1 VVIVSR
7 RMAETLWPGREAVG
21 QKLLSGEETADNA
34 WARVV
39 GVVGDTRWNAA
50 EAPGFEMYASHR
62 QWPIPASHLLVRVAG
77 DPRAIVPLA
86 RRVVHEVEPDLAI
99 NDVKTMEQVVSESL
113 WQRRLWGALFSA
125 FGVIAV
131 AMAALGLYG
140 VLSHAVGQR
149 RRELGVRMALGAR
162 GRDLV
167 VLLVREGMTL
177 AIAGAALGLW
187 GALALARLVRSLVF
201 GVSPTDPATLAAAFV
216 LLALTAL
223 GACLVPA
230 LRAARLDPAT
240 CLCVD

>member
-1 VVIVSR
+1 
-7 RMAETLWPGREAVG
+7 
-21 QKLLSGEETADNA
+21 
-34 WARVV
+34 
-39 GVVGDTRWNAA
+39 
-50 EAPGFEMYASHR
+50 
-62 QWPIPASHLLVRVAG
+62 
-77 DPRAIVPLA
+77 
-86 RRVVHEVEPDLAI
+86 VVHEVEPDLAI
-99 NDVKTMEQVVSESL
+99 NDVKTMDQIVSESL

-131 AMAALGLYG
+131 ALAALGLYG

-162 GRDLV
+162 GHELV
-167 VLLVREGMTL
+167 LLLVREGMTL
-177 AIAGAALGLW
+177 AIAGAALGLC

-240 CLCVD
+240 CLRVD